1 MLGVFVEV
9 LDPFKAQLVVGPS
22 VITDSD
28 FPSCW
33 DASLVPGCLT
43 KLAVEDDK
51 WRDCPSSCIDCLDY
65 SNPLLVPRLFC
76 P

>member
-51 WRDCPSSCIDCLDY
+51 WRDCLSFRIDCLDR
-65 SNPLLVPRLFC
+65 SNPSTISWLFC